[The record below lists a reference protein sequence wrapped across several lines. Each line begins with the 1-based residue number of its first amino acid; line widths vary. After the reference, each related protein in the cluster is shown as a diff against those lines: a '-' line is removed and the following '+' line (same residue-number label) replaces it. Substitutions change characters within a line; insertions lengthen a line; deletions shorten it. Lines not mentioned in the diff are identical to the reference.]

1 MNHGAVLVP
10 HIATNLGKLVHDA
23 RNSFLIARNG
33 RRGNDDRVAFVN
45 LDGLMLAVRDTGKRR
60 KRLAL
65 ATRTHNNDLLRRN
78 ALQVIGVDKVDV
90 LNLQITQATCDIG
103 VLNHRTARDHDFAA
117 ARDSRIGDLLQ
128 AVDMACKARDN
139 DAALGV
145 LDNGTQRL
153 AHFSLRRGEV
163 RVRGIRRVAHH
174 EVDAHFRET
183 RERSEVGA
191 NTVNRGSGRA

>member
-1 MNHGAVLVP
+1 M
-10 HIATNLGKLVHDA
+10 GKLVHDA

-65 ATRTHNNDLLRRN
+65 AARAHNDDLLGRN
-78 ALQVIGVDKVDV
+78 TLQVIGVDKVDV
-90 LNLQITQATCDIG
+90 LNLQIAQATCDIG

-128 AVDMACKARDN
+128 AMDMAWQSSR
-139 DAALGV
+139 
-145 LDNGTQRL
+145 
-153 AHFSLRRGEV
+153 
-163 RVRGIRRVAHH
+163 
-174 EVDAHFRET
+174 
-183 RERSEVGA
+183 
-191 NTVNRGSGRA
+191 